1 MKLKPGNYAVIFT
14 SIHAQV
20 DEEYYQTF
28 EELMVLALEIPG
40 FLGIESARD
49 DLGITVSYWESMEA
63 INSWKTN
70 SAHMVAKNKGKSEWY
85 KSFTSTITK
94 IESSHSFEA

>member
-14 SIHAQV
+14 SMRAEV

-28 EELMVLALEIPG
+28 EELMQLAKQVPG
-40 FLGIESARD
+40 FIGIESARD
-49 DLGITVSYWESMEA
+49 GLGITVSYWESMDA
-63 INSWKTN
+63 INTWRTN
-70 SAHMVAKNKGKSEWY
+70 SAHVMAKNKGRSEWY
-85 KSFTSTITK
+85 KSFTSTITR